1 MGRKPKN
8 NKTTKLKNIMLK
20 KNLSRK
26 ELVDIINTIS
36 RICTGSRIDY
46 KISTLLRLCKALKV
60 TPNDL
65 IDYEHLLQKNSI
77 DIQPK
82 EIQI

>member
-1 MGRKPKN
+1 
-8 NKTTKLKNIMLK
+8 MLK

-26 ELVDIINTIS
+26 ELVDIINTNYPDMNISPDAIS